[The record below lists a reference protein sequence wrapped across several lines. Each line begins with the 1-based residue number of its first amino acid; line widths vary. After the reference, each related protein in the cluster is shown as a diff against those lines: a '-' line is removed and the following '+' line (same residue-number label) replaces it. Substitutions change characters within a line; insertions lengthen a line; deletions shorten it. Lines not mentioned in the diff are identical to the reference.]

1 MTAWPSTTEE
11 TMNAPCGSNDPVA
24 DVEAELRRLRKR
36 LADAWWNE
44 ESLELIEQLQA
55 QIHCCQAR
63 LQPQP

>member
-1 MTAWPSTTEE
+1 
-11 TMNAPCGSNDPVA
+11 MNAPCGSSDPVP

-44 ESLELIEQLQA
+44 EPLEVIEQLQA
-55 QIHCCQAR
+55 QIHRCQTR